1 MNYQNM
7 TKAYQ
12 NAERQ
17 ALEEMN
23 DPHLIVLTI
32 LDGLLKSMQIFEDN
46 IDVRAGGDQ
55 ELKSKHFARAL
66 TIIYALQSSLDFEKG
81 EPIATNLFQLYEF
94 ARQQMIADLGK
105 GIAEGTPKAK
115 DALSEIRA
123 AWHAHLSAV
132 HRSRRWERASRR
144 GAGAE
149 GRSRAPGIED
159 SASMARSKSAA
170 VMTAA
175 ESLVKTATTDTAMP
189 ATMITTSS
197 RLATAR
203 RPAVE
208 SAKRCCRFS

>member
-81 EPIATNLFQLYEF
+81 EPVATNLFQLYEF

-105 GIAEGTPKAK
+105 GIAEGTPKAMH
-115 DALSEIRA
+115 ALSEIRD
-123 AWHAHLSAV
+123 AWQAI
-132 HRSRRWERASRR
+132 
-144 GAGAE
+144 GAE
-149 GRSRAPGIED
+149 
-159 SASMARSKSAA
+159 
-170 VMTAA
+170 
-175 ESLVKTATTDTAMP
+175 VK
-189 ATMITTSS
+189 
-197 RLATAR
+197 
-203 RPAVE
+203 
-208 SAKRCCRFS
+208 K